1 MGRYSTRSDLD
12 DCNARVESQLR
23 YEVRM
28 LAKEAKPQ
36 KCKPPNTAGLKK
48 PPNVPAS
55 AYKIADAV
63 AQEYGLLGP
72 AIFIRTRREP
82 MVTARIAAIKRI
94 RAELGLSMPN
104 IGRVFGLHHTTILHA
119 LRR

>member
-1 MGRYSTRSDLD
+1 MGRYSSRSDLD
-12 DCNARVESQLR
+12 DCNARVEAQLL
-23 YEVRM
+23 YEARM
-28 LAKEAKPQ
+28 LALEAKPK
-36 KCKPPNTAGLKK
+36 KCKPLNTDGLKK
-48 PPNVPAS
+48 PPNVPAA

-63 AQEYGLLGP
+63 AQEYGFPGP

-82 MVTARIAAIKRI
+82 LVSARIDAIKRI